1 MFEEL
6 VSLLRL
12 GLDKRELLPDLSI
25 LRSEG
30 KQWNELYRLAS
41 LQGILAIVWD
51 GLQKLP
57 PELQPPRELRL
68 RWAYNV
74 EQIERRYENQRRAA
88 SRLAE
93 LFAAEGI
100 RTVVLKGLAVGALYP
115 VPAHRPCGDLD
126 CFLCGD
132 YERGNR
138 LAEIA
143 GAEVKRDFYKHSHIV
158 FRGLTVENHQF
169 CTAIRG
175 SRRAKDFERYLQRLL
190 AMRPLEHLPDSSL
203 LVPPADFNALFL
215 IKHALSHF
223 LTEGI
228 SLRHLCDWAVFI
240 DREGANVDWAAFRK
254 VAAEHQ
260 LLRFAE
266 ILSDLS
272 VRYLGV
278 ETNPLPAD
286 ASSLANRVMDNILY
300 ERRHLHDSP
309 GNAWMQRLR
318 LMGNIFRDRWKY
330 RDVYDRSFLLE
341 TLRLPIGF
349 LFDRNPKL

>member
-1 MFEEL
+1 M

-138 LAEIA
+138 LA
-143 GAEVKRDFYKHSHIV
+143 
-158 FRGLTVENHQF
+158 
-169 CTAIRG
+169 
-175 SRRAKDFERYLQRLL
+175 
-190 AMRPLEHLPDSSL
+190 
-203 LVPPADFNALFL
+203 
-215 IKHALSHF
+215 
-223 LTEGI
+223 
-228 SLRHLCDWAVFI
+228 
-240 DREGANVDWAAFRK
+240 
-254 VAAEHQ
+254 
-260 LLRFAE
+260 
-266 ILSDLS
+266 
-272 VRYLGV
+272 
-278 ETNPLPAD
+278 
-286 ASSLANRVMDNILY
+286 
-300 ERRHLHDSP
+300 
-309 GNAWMQRLR
+309 
-318 LMGNIFRDRWKY
+318 
-330 RDVYDRSFLLE
+330 
-341 TLRLPIGF
+341 
-349 LFDRNPKL
+349 